1 MEAQHKLAA
10 QVGMALMVTAS
21 AMAGLASVM
30 AAASKNRIQ
39 GIENEIAAE
48 KKRDGKSKESIAKL
62 KALEAKKEQMKREA
76 FEKNKKMQIA
86 TAIISTAAAVAM
98 VFAQTG
104 VIGLYLA
111 PVIAALGLAQVAI
124 IRSMTYQGGGSSGD
138 ISTPGSIEVGK
149 RTNKVDVSKQA
160 SSGELAYLRGERG
173 IGTTSTN
180 FIAQGGAAGLRKGYA
195 GGKRGMQGFL
205 VGERGPEMMQTASP
219 FNVVPSYAMG
229 GGAPGGVVS
238 FTINAIDAV
247 GVEEVLME
255 QQGNIISM
263 IRTAA
268 NDYGEEFLE
277 AVNTDT
283 YGEPRSPGGVDY

>member
-1 MEAQHKLAA
+1 
-10 QVGMALMVTAS
+10 
-21 AMAGLASVM
+21 
-30 AAASKNRIQ
+30 
-39 GIENEIAAE
+39 
-48 KKRDGKSKESIAKL
+48 
-62 KALEAKKEQMKREA
+62 
-76 FEKNKKMQIA
+76 MQIA

-124 IRSMTYQGGGSSGD
+124 IRSMTYQGGGSAAD
-138 ISTPGSIEVGK
+138 ISSPGSIEVGK
-149 RTNKVDVSKQA
+149 RTNKVDVSQKA
-160 SSGELAYLRGERG
+160 SAGELAYLRGERG

-180 FIAQGGAAGLRKGYA
+180 FVAQGGAAGLRKGYA
-195 GGKRGMQGFL
+195 GGHAGMQGFL

-219 FNVVPSYAMG
+219 FNVLPSDTL
-229 GGAPGGVVS
+229 GGAPVTAN
-238 FTINAIDAV
+238 FTINALDAI

-255 QQGNIISM
+255 QQGNIIGM
-263 IRTAA
+263 IRSAA

-283 YGEPRSPGGVDY
+283 YGQPRSKGGVDY

>member
-1 MEAQHKLAA
+1 M
-10 QVGMALMVTAS
+10 
-21 AMAGLASVM
+21 
-30 AAASKNRIQ
+30 
-39 GIENEIAAE
+39 
-48 KKRDGKSKESIAKL
+48 
-62 KALEAKKEQMKREA
+62 EAKKEAMQRKA
-76 FEKNKKMQIA
+76 FNMRKKMLIA
-86 TAIISTAAAVAM
+86 ETIMNTAAGVMATMKDGWQMTPLAAMIMAMGAMQLAIISGMSYEGGAAS
-98 VFAQTG
+98 Q
-104 VIGLYLA
+104 
-111 PVIAALGLAQVAI
+111 
-124 IRSMTYQGGGSSGD
+124 D
-138 ISTPGSIEVGK
+138 TPSIPAKIEVGK
-149 RTNKVDVSKQA
+149 RTNKVDVSQRA
-160 SSGELAYLRGERG
+160 SAGELAYLRGERG

-180 FIAQGGAAGLRKGYA
+180 FITQGGAAGLRKGYA
-195 GGKRGMQGFL
+195 GGHAGMQGFL

-255 QQGNIISM
+255 QRGNIIEM

-283 YGEPRSPGGVDY
+283 YGEHRSAGGVDI